1 MLGWN
6 DVKRSR
12 VNLWVVEG
20 FVPRG
25 WNCAGVGLASA
36 DLAEQLL
43 EWGPLQS
50 QT

>member
-1 MLGWN
+1 MLGCN

-25 WNCAGVGLASA
+25 LNCPGVGLASA

-43 EWGPLQS
+43 ERRPVQS

>member
-6 DVKRSR
+6 DVKRNR
-12 VNLWVVEG
+12 VELWVVED
-20 FVPRG
+20 FDPRDL
-25 WNCAGVGLASA
+25 NCGGVGLASA
-36 DLAEQLL
+36 DRAEQLL